1 MKAKPKEGKG
11 DEPMKRLAIVSAAV
25 LSSATI
31 SFDGWALGLG
41 ELTLYSYLNE
51 PFHAEVSL
59 LEADALNDNDVHVD
73 LASDAEFERLGV
85 SREFFLTRINF
96 QVESDESGRRVVL
109 TTEAP
114 LREPYLDFVVEARW
128 PDGRLLR
135 EYTVL
140 IDLPPRPVAAER
152 QDAPIEEAA
161 QSDIQVMVSDA
172 EATSAKAGVYAT
184 DAALRPAPGA
194 QYLVTNADTL
204 WRIASDG
211 AAAGVSVEQT
221 MLEIV
226 AANPAAFQAGN
237 INGLKSGYVLQIPE
251 ADDIR
256 IDLATAL
263 DEVALQNDEWA
274 EGVAR
279 ESQGLTLVADAE
291 TATAEASGPAVGEPD
306 SSADWGILAEGD
318 AEPTA
323 EAPLDV
329 SDVSTAQELE
339 ALIATVSRLQKSV
352 DSLEAQLVER
362 DAELASL
369 RSALAEQQ
377 AATTVPILVEAPTAP
392 AADPTSVAEPL
403 PLWPFLGGLATLL
416 AGGGLLIWRRQ
427 RQIAESEPLE
437 YADLKEALPA
447 EESNEAGRAPRLS
460 DPQIMASKVV
470 EEAQIYIA
478 YGRTD
483 QAVEVLSDALA
494 EGLTSASLN
503 MCLLECYV
511 ELEQFAEAGA
521 LLGRLEQGDNPEL
534 LERARQMLL
543 DAGMTLTSLSGDAV
557 AQRDEGRAAESEE
570 ASVLSELS
578 FSAEPAFDLVEEQS
592 SELEPECAEPGPAAD
607 QQALEGNDFAGNAF
621 GGHSLEQSVSS
632 AEPAHDPAGLQGSAG
647 ESAPMDSDE
656 DAPLLDGGLP
666 AIDNPLVPGE
676 SSVGSE
682 SPLSSIEDVQGLE
695 LTPLEDA
702 FDEPAAEAVTG
713 NAERD
718 TALTETAASADTSG
732 LSLTPLDADNT
743 AAPPAE
749 NFDMDESIYGVETN
763 PVDSKLDLARAYLDM
778 GDEDG
783 ARPVLMEVIK
793 EGDLSQQAE
802 ARELLLRLE
811 AS

>member
-1 MKAKPKEGKG
+1 
-11 DEPMKRLAIVSAAV
+11 MKRLPLLAAGVLSAAIVPR
-25 LSSATI
+25 
-31 SFDGWALGLG
+31 DGWALGLG

-51 PFHAEVSL
+51 PFRAEVAL
-59 LEADALNDNDVHVD
+59 LEADAFDDNDVHVD
-73 LASDAEFERLGV
+73 LASDTEFERLGV
-85 SREFFLTRINF
+85 SRDFFLTNINF

-140 IDLPPRPVAAER
+140 IDLPPRPVVAAR
-152 QDAPIEEAA
+152 QDMPIEEPA
-161 QSDIQVMVSDA
+161 QSDEQTMGSGA
-172 EATSAKAGVYAT
+172 ETVSAKAGGYAT
-184 DAALRPAPGA
+184 DAASRPSPGS
-194 QYLVTNADTL
+194 QYLVTNTDTL

-211 AAAGVSVEQT
+211 AAAGISVEQT

-237 INGLKSGYVLQIPE
+237 INGLKSGFVLQIPE

-263 DEVALQNDEWA
+263 DEVALQNEEWA
-274 EGVAR
+274 RGVAR
-279 ESQGLTLVADAE
+279 ESQGLTLVADGEAE
-291 TATAEASGPAVGEPD
+291 ETEASESAPADAFISDDVP
-306 SSADWGILAEGD
+306 LLTEGD
-318 AEPTA
+318 ADLSD
-323 EAPLDV
+323 EAP
-329 SDVSTAQELE
+329 SDMADASTADELD
-339 ALIATVSRLQKSV
+339 ALMTTVSQLQESLY
-352 DSLEAQLVER
+352 SLEAQLAER
-362 DAELASL
+362 DAELDSL

-377 AATTVPILVEAPTAP
+377 APTPVPVVVETP
-392 AADPTSVAEPL
+392 AAPNTQPTSVAQPM
-403 PLWPFLGGLATLL
+403 PRWPFLAGLATLL
-416 AGGGLLIWRRQ
+416 AGAGLLIWRRG
-427 RQIAESEPLE
+427 RRNAESESWDH
-437 YADLKEALPA
+437 ADVQDAPPA
-447 EESNEAGRAPRLS
+447 EEIDEARSPSRLS
-460 DPQIMASKVV
+460 DPQIMASKAV

-521 LLGRLEQGDNPEL
+521 LLGRLEQGGNPEL

-543 DAGMTLTSLSGDAV
+543 DAGMTLASPSGDAM
-557 AQRDEGRAAESEE
+557 AQRSDERVEESEE

-578 FSAEPAFDLVEEQS
+578 FSAEPAFDLNEGQHSEPEPEPEAIRKETRSEPAPANDQQPLENDVDEDGALEGYSLEGAFGAADTAPIDSNPVDVDEETPVLHAELS
-592 SELEPECAEPGPAAD
+592 ALDSPLEPEEAA
-607 QQALEGNDFAGNAF
+607 
-621 GGHSLEQSVSS
+621 
-632 AEPAHDPAGLQGSAG
+632 AEPAVSLPSLGNEQGLQLAPLEEAVEDPAPETGADSAKL
-647 ESAPMDSDE
+647 EEIIPSA
-656 DAPLLDGGLP
+656 
-666 AIDNPLVPGE
+666 
-676 SSVGSE
+676 
-682 SPLSSIEDVQGLE
+682 
-695 LTPLEDA
+695 
-702 FDEPAAEAVTG
+702 AAG
-713 NAERD
+713 P
-718 TALTETAASADTSG
+718 DTSG
-732 LSLTPLDADNT
+732 LALTPLDDDADVAEASAADN
-743 AAPPAE
+743 A
-749 NFDMDESIYGVETN
+749 DMDESIYGAETN

-793 EGDLSQQAE
+793 EGDLAQQAE

>member
-1 MKAKPKEGKG
+1 
-11 DEPMKRLAIVSAAV
+11 MKRLPIVAAGVLSAA
-25 LSSATI
+25 I
-31 SFDGWALGLG
+31 IPRDGWALGLG

-51 PFHAEVSL
+51 PFRAEVAL
-59 LEADALNDNDVHVD
+59 LEADALDANDVHVD
-73 LASDAEFERLGV
+73 LASDTEFERLGV
-85 SREFFLTRINF
+85 SRDFFLTSINF
-96 QVESDESGRRVVL
+96 QVESDESGHRVVL

-140 IDLPPRPVAAER
+140 IDLPPRPVVAAR

-161 QSDIQVMVSDA
+161 QSDEQAMVSDA
-172 EATSAKAGVYAT
+172 ETASARAGGYAI
-184 DAALRPAPGA
+184 DAASRPSPGS
-194 QYLVTNADTL
+194 QYLVTNTDTL

-237 INGLKSGYVLQIPE
+237 INGLKSGYLLQIPE

-263 DEVALQNDEWA
+263 DEVALQNEEWA
-274 EGVAR
+274 RGIAR
-279 ESQGLTLVADAE
+279 ESQGLTLVADEEAE
-291 TATAEASGPAVGEPD
+291 AAEASESAPD
-306 SSADWGILAEGD
+306 ETMISDDAALLTEYDADFSD
-318 AEPTA
+318 
-323 EAPLDV
+323 EAP
-329 SDVSTAQELE
+329 SDAAGASTADELD
-339 ALIATVSRLQKSV
+339 ALMTTVSQLQESV
-352 DSLEAQLVER
+352 DSLEAQLAER
-362 DAELASL
+362 DAELDSL

-377 AATTVPILVEAPTAP
+377 AATPAPVVVETPTA
-392 AADPTSVAEPL
+392 ATTQPTSVAQPM
-403 PLWPFLGGLATLL
+403 PLWPFLAGLATLL
-416 AGGGLLIWRRQ
+416 AGAGLLIWRRV
-427 RQIAESEPLE
+427 RRNAESEPLDH
-437 YADLKEALPA
+437 ADLQDAAPA
-447 EESNEAGRAPRLS
+447 EEIDEASSPSRLS
-460 DPQIMASKVV
+460 DPQIMASKAV

-494 EGLTSASLN
+494 EGLSSASLN

-543 DAGMTLTSLSGDAV
+543 DAGMTLTSPSGDV
-557 AQRDEGRAAESEE
+557 MAQRSDERVEESEE

-578 FSAEPAFDLVEEQS
+578 FSAEPAFDLNEGQN
-592 SELEPECAEPGPAAD
+592 SESESEPEPEVTW
-607 QQALEGNDFAGNAF
+607 EETW
-621 GGHSLEQSVSS
+621 S
-632 AEPAHDPAGLQGSAG
+632 DPAPAN
-647 ESAPMDSDE
+647 DE
-656 DAPLLDGGLP
+656 
-666 AIDNPLVPGE
+666 
-676 SSVGSE
+676 
-682 SPLSSIEDVQGLE
+682 Q
-695 LTPLEDA
+695 PLEDDVA
-702 FDEPAAEAVTG
+702 EDGALDGYSLEEEFSAAETAPIDIDPVDVDEEAPVLDAGLSALDSPLAPEGAAAEPEASWSSLGDEQGLQLAPLAAAVDDLVP
-713 NAERD
+713 E
-718 TALTETAASADTSG
+718 ASAESVELGEVIVDTSG
-732 LSLTPLDADNT
+732 LALAPLDDDADAAEAPAADNV
-743 AAPPAE
+743 
-749 NFDMDESIYGVETN
+749 DMDESIYGVETN

-783 ARPVLMEVIK
+783 AGPVLMEVIK
-793 EGDLSQQAE
+793 EGDLAQQAE

>member
-11 DEPMKRLAIVSAAV
+11 DESMKRISIVSAAV

-31 SFDGWALGLG
+31 SGDGWALGLG

-51 PFHAEVSL
+51 PFRAEVSL
-59 LEADALNDNDVHVD
+59 LEADSLNDNDVHVD

-85 SREFFLTRINF
+85 SRDFFLTRINF

-140 IDLPPRPVAAER
+140 IDLPPRPAVLEL
-152 QDAPIEEAA
+152 QDAPIERAA
-161 QSDIQVMVSDA
+161 QPDNQAVVSGAETASVDA
-172 EATSAKAGVYAT
+172 GGYAT
-184 DAALRPAPGA
+184 RASVRPVPGA
-194 QYLVTNADTL
+194 QYLVVKTDTL

-221 MLEIV
+221 MLEIL

-237 INGLKSGYVLQIPE
+237 INGLKSGYVLQIP
-251 ADDIR
+251 AAGDIR

-263 DEVALQNDEWA
+263 EEVALQNEEWA

-291 TATAEASGPAVGEPD
+291 TKTVEASEPAVGQSDKPSDTAMLAGGETEP
-306 SSADWGILAEGD
+306 GD
-318 AEPTA
+318 

-329 SDVSTAQELE
+329 PGASLGRELE
-339 ALIATVSRLQKSV
+339 ALIATVSRLQESV
-352 DSLEAQLVER
+352 NSLETQLAER

-369 RSALAEQQ
+369 RSALTQQ
-377 AATTVPILVEAPTAP
+377 QIAIPVPVAVETSSASAGQPN
-392 AADPTSVAEPL
+392 SVAQPL
-403 PLWPFLGGLATLL
+403 PLWPFLAGIATLL
-416 AGGGLLIWRRQ
+416 IGGGLLIWRRTG
-427 RQIAESEPLE
+427 RNTESESIDH
-437 YADLKEALPA
+437 ADLKDSLPA
-447 EESNEAGRAPRLS
+447 EESDEVSSPSRLS
-460 DPQIMASKVV
+460 DPQIMVSKVV
-470 EEAQIYIA
+470 EEAQTYIA

-483 QAVEVLSDALA
+483 KAVEVLVDALA

-521 LLGRLEQGDNPEL
+521 LLGRLEQGDSPEL
-534 LERARQMLL
+534 LERARQILL
-543 DAGMTLTSLSGDAV
+543 DGGMTLTSPSGDTV
-557 AQRDEGRAAESEE
+557 AQRSEERAEESEE

-578 FSAEPAFDLVEEQS
+578 FSAEPAFALNDAQNTEDASEVESVDVVEE
-592 SELEPECAEPGPAAD
+592 
-607 QQALEGNDFAGNAF
+607 
-621 GGHSLEQSVSS
+621 V
-632 AEPAHDPAGLQGSAG
+632 
-647 ESAPMDSDE
+647 
-656 DAPLLDGGLP
+656 PLLDAAP
-666 AIDNPLVPGE
+666 SAFEDPLVPE
-676 SSVGSE
+676 KSE
-682 SPLSSIEDVQGLE
+682 AGQAASLSSIEDEQGLQ
-695 LTPLEDA
+695 LAPLEGVVGDRNPETGA
-702 FDEPAAEAVTG
+702 DSAKSDETRAY
-713 NAERD
+713 
-718 TALTETAASADTSG
+718 ASLPPDTSG
-732 LSLTPLDADNT
+732 LDLSPLDAGVD
-743 AAPPAE
+743 AAELPIAE
-749 NFDMDESIYGVETN
+749 NFDTDESIHGVETN

-793 EGDLSQQAE
+793 EGDRPQQAE

>member
-1 MKAKPKEGKG
+1 
-11 DEPMKRLAIVSAAV
+11 MKRLPIVAAGVLSAA
-25 LSSATI
+25 I
-31 SFDGWALGLG
+31 IPRDGWALGLG

-51 PFHAEVSL
+51 PFRAEVAL
-59 LEADALNDNDVHVD
+59 LEADALDDNDVHVD
-73 LASDAEFERLGV
+73 LASDTEFERLGV
-85 SREFFLTRINF
+85 SRDFFLTSINF

-140 IDLPPRPVAAER
+140 IDLPPRPVVAAR
-152 QDAPIEEAA
+152 QDTPIEEAA
-161 QSDIQVMVSDA
+161 QSDEQAMVSGA
-172 EATSAKAGVYAT
+172 ETASARAGGYAT
-184 DAALRPAPGA
+184 DAASRPSPGS
-194 QYLVTNADTL
+194 QYLVTNTDTL

-263 DEVALQNDEWA
+263 DEVALQNEEWA
-274 EGVAR
+274 RGVAR
-279 ESQGLTLVADAE
+279 ESQGLTLVADEE
-291 TATAEASGPAVGEPD
+291 TEAAEASESAPD
-306 SSADWGILAEGD
+306 ETIISDDAGLLTEGD
-318 AEPTA
+318 ADLSD
-323 EAPLDV
+323 EAPTDV
-329 SDVSTAQELE
+329 AGASTADELD
-339 ALIATVSRLQKSV
+339 ALMTTVSQLQESV
-352 DSLEAQLVER
+352 DSLEAQLAER
-362 DAELASL
+362 DAELDSL
-369 RSALAEQQ
+369 RAALAEQQ
-377 AATTVPILVEAPTAP
+377 AATPVPVVVETP
-392 AADPTSVAEPL
+392 AAPSTQPSMQPTMQRTSVSQPM
-403 PLWPFLGGLATLL
+403 PLWPFLAGLAALL
-416 AGGGLLIWRRQ
+416 AGAGLLIWRRV
-427 RQIAESEPLE
+427 RRNAESEPWDH
-437 YADLKEALPA
+437 ADLQDAPPA
-447 EESNEAGRAPRLS
+447 EEIDEARSPPRLS
-460 DPQIMASKVV
+460 DPQIMASKAV

-494 EGLTSASLN
+494 EGLSSATLN

-521 LLGRLEQGDNPEL
+521 LLGRLEQGGNPEL

-543 DAGMTLTSLSGDAV
+543 DAGMTLASPSGDAM
-557 AQRDEGRAAESEE
+557 AQRSDERVEESEE

-578 FSAEPAFDLVEEQS
+578 FSAEPAFDLNDGQHS
-592 SELEPECAEPGPAAD
+592 DPEPEPEVAWKETRSDPAPANDEQPLKDDVAEDG
-607 QQALEGNDFAGNAF
+607 ALEGYSLEEAF
-621 GGHSLEQSVSS
+621 GAANTAPIDIDPVDVDEETSVLDAELSALDS
-632 AEPAHDPAGLQGSAG
+632 PLDLQEAEAEPEVSLSSLGDEQGLQLAPLDGAVDDPAPETGADSGKLEEIIPSA
-647 ESAPMDSDE
+647 
-656 DAPLLDGGLP
+656 
-666 AIDNPLVPGE
+666 
-676 SSVGSE
+676 
-682 SPLSSIEDVQGLE
+682 
-695 LTPLEDA
+695 
-702 FDEPAAEAVTG
+702 AAG
-713 NAERD
+713 P
-718 TALTETAASADTSG
+718 DTSG
-732 LSLTPLDADNT
+732 LALTPLDDDAD
-743 AAPPAE
+743 AAEAPAPD
-749 NFDMDESIYGVETN
+749 NVDMDESIYGVETN

-793 EGDLSQQAE
+793 EGDLAQQAE

>member
-1 MKAKPKEGKG
+1 
-11 DEPMKRLAIVSAAV
+11 MKRLSIVSAAV

-31 SFDGWALGLG
+31 SGDGWALGLG

-51 PFHAEVSL
+51 PFRAEVSL

-85 SREFFLTRINF
+85 SRDFSLTRINF

-140 IDLPPRPVAAER
+140 IDLPPRRVAAER
-152 QDAPIEEAA
+152 QDAPVEEAA

-172 EATSAKAGVYAT
+172 AATSAKAGGYAT
-184 DAALRPAPGA
+184 DAALRPAPGS

-211 AAAGVSVEQT
+211 AAAGISVEQT

-251 ADDIR
+251 AGDIR

-291 TATAEASGPAVGEPD
+291 PATVEASGPAVGEPD
-306 SSADWGILAEGD
+306 ASADWGMLAEGD

-329 SDVSTAQELE
+329 SGVATAQELE

-352 DSLEAQLVER
+352 DSLEVQLVER

-377 AATTVPILVEAPTAP
+377 AATSVPAVVEAPTGP
-392 AADPTSVAEPL
+392 AAEPTSVAEPL
-403 PLWPFLGGLATLL
+403 PLWPFVGGLATLL
-416 AGGGLLIWRRQ
+416 AGAGLLIWRRQ
-427 RQIAESEPLE
+427 RQSAESELLE
-437 YADLKEALPA
+437 HAVLKEALPA
-447 EESNEAGRAPRLS
+447 EESSEAGRAPRLS

-534 LERARQMLL
+534 LERAQQMLL

-557 AQRDEGRAAESEE
+557 AQRDEQRAGESEE

-592 SELEPECAEPGPAAD
+592 SELEPAAD
-607 QQALEGNDFAGNAF
+607 RQALEGNDFAGNAF
-621 GGHSLEQSVSS
+621 GGHSLEQSVSI
-632 AEPAHDPAGLQGSAG
+632 AEPAHDPAGLEGSAG
-647 ESAPMDSDE
+647 ESAPMNSDE

-666 AIDNPLVPGE
+666 AIDNLLVPEE
-676 SSVGSE
+676 SSVGTE
-682 SPLSSIEDVQGLE
+682 SPLSSIEDEQGLE

-702 FDEPAAEAVTG
+702 FDEPAAETVTG
-713 NAERD
+713 NAERG
-718 TALTETAASADTSG
+718 TVATEAAASTDTSG
-732 LSLTPLDADNT
+732 LSLTPLGADT
-743 AAPPAE
+743 AAAPLAE

>member
-1 MKAKPKEGKG
+1 MKLGPFIFGAKEWRQGPVKAKPKEGKG
-11 DEPMKRLAIVSAAV
+11 DEPMKRISIISAAV
-25 LSSATI
+25 LSSATL
-31 SFDGWALGLG
+31 SGDGWALGLG

-51 PFHAEVSL
+51 PFRAEVSL

-85 SREFFLTRINF
+85 SRDFFLTRINF

-140 IDLPPRPVAAER
+140 IDLPPRPAVLEF
-152 QDAPIEEAA
+152 QDVPIERAA
-161 QSDIQVMVSDA
+161 QPDNQAVVSGAETASADA
-172 EATSAKAGVYAT
+172 GGYAT
-184 DAALRPAPGA
+184 GASVRPVPGA
-194 QYLVTNADTL
+194 QYLVVNTDTL

-211 AAAGVSVEQT
+211 AAPGVSVEQT
-221 MLEIV
+221 MLEIL
-226 AANPAAFQAGN
+226 AANPTAFQAGN
-237 INGLKSGYVLQIPE
+237 INGLKSGYVLQIP
-251 ADDIR
+251 AAGDIR

-263 DEVALQNDEWA
+263 DEVALQNEEWA
-274 EGVAR
+274 QGVAR

-291 TATAEASGPAVGEPD
+291 TKTVEASEPAAEQSEIPPD
-306 SSADWGILAEGD
+306 TAMLAGSE
-318 AEPTA
+318 AEPRD

-329 SDVSTAQELE
+329 PTASLGRELE
-339 ALIATVSRLQKSV
+339 ALIATVSRLQESV
-352 DSLEAQLVER
+352 DSLEAQLAER

-369 RSALAEQQ
+369 RSALAQQ
-377 AATTVPILVEAPTAP
+377 QVAIPVPVAVETSSAP
-392 AADPTSVAEPL
+392 AGQPNSVAQPL
-403 PLWPFLGGLATLL
+403 PLWPFLAGIATLL
-416 AGGGLLIWRRQ
+416 IGGGLLIWRRT
-427 RQIAESEPLE
+427 RRNTDSEPIDH
-437 YADLKEALPA
+437 ADLKDSLPA
-447 EESNEAGRAPRLS
+447 EEIDEVSSPSRLS
-460 DPQIMASKVV
+460 DPQIMVSKVV

-494 EGLTSASLN
+494 EGFTSASLN

-521 LLGRLEQGDNPEL
+521 LLGRLEQGDSPEL

-543 DAGMTLTSLSGDAV
+543 DAGMTLASPSGDTV
-557 AQRDEGRAAESEE
+557 AQGSEERAKESEE

-578 FSAEPAFDLVEEQS
+578 FSADPAFALNDGQDAEPESEVESVDVVEEVPR
-592 SELEPECAEPGPAAD
+592 LDAGPS
-607 QQALEGNDFAGNAF
+607 AF
-621 GGHSLEQSVSS
+621 
-632 AEPAHDPAGLQGSAG
+632 
-647 ESAPMDSDE
+647 E
-656 DAPLLDGGLP
+656 D
-666 AIDNPLVPGE
+666 PLVPE
-676 SSVGSE
+676 KSE
-682 SPLSSIEDVQGLE
+682 AGQAASLSSIEDEQGLQ
-695 LTPLEDA
+695 LAPLEGAVGDRTPETGADGAKSDETRVDA
-702 FDEPAAEAVTG
+702 LLSP
-713 NAERD
+713 
-718 TALTETAASADTSG
+718 DTSG
-732 LSLTPLDADNT
+732 LELSPLDAEVD
-743 AAPPAE
+743 AAEIPIAE
-749 NFDMDESIYGVETN
+749 SFDTDESIHGVETN

-793 EGDLSQQAE
+793 EGDLPQQAE

>member
-1 MKAKPKEGKG
+1 
-11 DEPMKRLAIVSAAV
+11 
-25 LSSATI
+25 
-31 SFDGWALGLG
+31 
-41 ELTLYSYLNE
+41 
-51 PFHAEVSL
+51 
-59 LEADALNDNDVHVD
+59 HVD

-85 SREFFLTRINF
+85 SRDFFLTRINF
-96 QVESDESGRRVVL
+96 QVESDESGRRVLL
-109 TTEAP
+109 TTDAP
-114 LREPYLDFVVEARW
+114 LREPYLDFIVEARW

-140 IDLPPRPVAAER
+140 IDLPPRRVAAER
-152 QDAPIEEAA
+152 QDAPVEVAA
-161 QSDIQVMVSDA
+161 QSDIQAMVSDT
-172 EATSAKAGVYAT
+172 EAPSVKAGGYTT

-194 QYLVTNADTL
+194 QYLVTNTDTL

-211 AAAGVSVEQT
+211 AAAGISVEQT

-256 IDLATAL
+256 IDLAAAL

-291 TATAEASGPAVGEPD
+291 TETAETPEPAVGEPD
-306 SSADWGILAEGD
+306 SSADWGMLAEGD

-339 ALIATVSRLQKSV
+339 ALIATVSQLQESV
-352 DSLEAQLVER
+352 ESLEAQLVER

-377 AATTVPILVEAPTAP
+377 AATSVPIVVEAPTAP
-392 AADPTSVAEPL
+392 TAEPTSVAEPL
-403 PLWPFLGGLATLL
+403 PLWPFVGGLATLF
-416 AGGGLLIWRRQ
+416 AGGGLLIWRRK
-427 RQIAESEPLE
+427 RQNAESEPLE
-437 YADLKEALPA
+437 HVDPKEAHPA

-460 DPQIMASKVV
+460 DPQIMASKAV

-483 QAVEVLSDALA
+483 QAVEVLNDALA

-521 LLGRLEQGDNPEL
+521 LLGRLEQGDNTEL
-534 LERARQMLL
+534 LGRARQMLL
-543 DAGMTLTSLSGDAV
+543 DAGMTLTSLSGDTI
-557 AQRDEGRAAESEE
+557 AQRSEERAEESEE

-578 FSAEPAFDLVEEQS
+578 FSAEPTFALNNGQHAEPESGVESADIVEE
-592 SELEPECAEPGPAAD
+592 
-607 QQALEGNDFAGNAF
+607 
-621 GGHSLEQSVSS
+621 V
-632 AEPAHDPAGLQGSAG
+632 
-647 ESAPMDSDE
+647 
-656 DAPLLDGGLP
+656 PLLDAGPSAL
-666 AIDNPLVPGE
+666 DDPLAPE
-676 SSVGSE
+676 KSE
-682 SPLSSIEDVQGLE
+682 AGQAASLSSIEDEQGLQ
-695 LTPLEDA
+695 LAPLEGVADDRTSETDA
-702 FDEPAAEAVTG
+702 DGAKSDEAMADAV
-713 NAERD
+713 
-718 TALTETAASADTSG
+718 LSPDTSG
-732 LSLTPLDADNT
+732 LELSPLDAGVD
-743 AAPPAE
+743 AAETPIAE
-749 NFDMDESIYGVETN
+749 NFDTDESIYGVETN

-793 EGDLSQQAE
+793 EGDLPQQAE